1 MAERMIPKFLTSIP
15 AELLGRVQGLEMKTS
30 SENCNRSINQL
41 LQRTVLL
48 GGKRLR
54 PLLTYLCGNFFGV
67 APERLDVYA
76 KAIEMVHA
84 ASLSHDDVVDG
95 ASTRRGKPSINAESS
110 NKHAVLAGDYLLAD
124 VIVELTK
131 QGNLELVKEMS
142 LVIQALAEGE
152 WLQLDAAQS
161 RQYSRELI
169 AEVANKKTAS
179 VMSWCAVAPAIV
191 AQMPLAVINYARDF
205 GYHLGLAFQQMD
217 DTLDFSGN
225 SKKDHLLDLENGV
238 INAVLYEWLELN
250 PELKTRFLAGESA
263 VTLWH
268 EKNLDKAV
276 SIVEQRAHDHLDKC
290 LNLIDIM
297 AKEIPQHSQLNGAQI
312 EKAKEPLIEIVH
324 YLGRRTF

>member
-1 MAERMIPKFLTSIP
+1 MIPKFFTTIP
-15 AELLGRVQGLEMKTS
+15 PELLGRVRDLDMVTS
-30 SENCNRSINQL
+30 SESCNRSINQL

-67 APERLDVYA
+67 TAERLDTYA

-95 ASTRRGKPSINAESS
+95 AKTRRGKPSINAEST

-131 QGNLELVKEMS
+131 MGNLDLVKEMS

-152 WLQLDAAQS
+152 WIQLDSAES
-161 RQYSRELI
+161 RNYSRELI
-169 AEVANKKTAS
+169 EIIAVKKTAS
-179 VMSWCAVAPAIV
+179 VMSWCAVAPATV
-191 AQMPLAVINYARDF
+191 ASMPEAIIGYARDF

-238 INAVLYEWLELN
+238 INSVLFEWMEFN
-250 PELKTRFLAGESA
+250 PDLKERFLKGESA
-263 VTLWH
+263 SSLWT
-268 EKNLDKAV
+268 EKNLDQAV
-276 SIVEQRAHDHLDKC
+276 NLVESRARDHLDKC
-290 LNLIDIM
+290 LGLIDIM
-297 AKEIPQHSQLNGAQI
+297 SKEIPLHSQLSLVQI
-312 EKAKEPLIEIVH
+312 NKAKEPLIEIVH
-324 YLGRRTF
+324 YLGRRTY

>member
-1 MAERMIPKFLTSIP
+1 MIPKFLTTIP
-15 AELLGRVQGLEMKTS
+15 SELLERVRDLEMVTS
-30 SENCNRSINQL
+30 SESCNRSINQL

-67 APERLDVYA
+67 APANLDVYA

-95 ASTRRGKPSINAESS
+95 AKTRRGKPSINAESS
-110 NKHAVLAGDYLLAD
+110 NKYAVLAGDYLLAD

-131 QGNLELVKEMS
+131 QGNLSLVQEMS
-142 LVIQALAEGE
+142 HVIQALAEGE
-152 WLQLDAAQS
+152 WIQLDAADT
-161 RQYSRELI
+161 RKYSRELI
-169 AEVANKKTAS
+169 DTIANKKTAS

-191 AQMPLAVINYARDF
+191 ANLPQPVVSYARDF

-238 INAVLYEWLELN
+238 INAVLFEWFELN
-250 PELKTRFLAGESA
+250 PELKERFLKGENVAS
-263 VTLWH
+263 LWSERH
-268 EKNLDKAV
+268 LDKAV
-276 SIVEQRAHDHLDKC
+276 SIVESRARDHLEKC
-290 LNLIDIM
+290 LELIEIM
-297 AKEIPQHSQLNGAQI
+297 AREIPHHSQLPIDKIQ
-312 EKAKEPLIEIVH
+312 KAKEPLIEIVH
-324 YLGRRTF
+324 YLGRRTY

>member
-1 MAERMIPKFLTSIP
+1 MIPKFLTTIP
-15 AELLGRVQGLEMKTS
+15 PELLGRVRDLEMSTS
-30 SENCNRSINQL
+30 SESCNRSINQL

-67 APERLDVYA
+67 EAAKLDVHA

-95 ASTRRGKPSINAESS
+95 AKTRRGKPSINAESS

-131 QGNLELVKEMS
+131 QGSLELVGEMS
-142 LVIQALAEGE
+142 KVIQALAEGE
-152 WLQLDAAQS
+152 WIQLDAAET
-161 RQYSRELI
+161 RKYSRELI
-169 AEVANKKTAS
+169 EVIAEKKTAS
-179 VMSWCAVAPAIV
+179 VMSWCAVAPAVV
-191 AQMPLAVINYARDF
+191 ANMPEAVVGYARDF

-263 VTLWH
+263 ATLWSERH
-268 EKNLDKAV
+268 LDQAV
-276 SIVEQRAHDHLDKC
+276 SVVEARARDHLDKC
-290 LNLIDIM
+290 LGLIDIM
-297 AKEIPQHSQLNGAQI
+297 AKEIPQHSTLSEKQI
-312 EKAKEPLIEIVH
+312 LKAKEPLIEIVH
-324 YLGRRTF
+324 YLGRRTY

>member
-1 MAERMIPKFLTSIP
+1 MISKLFTSIP
-15 AELLGRVQGLEMKTS
+15 SELLARVRDLEMETS

-41 LQRTVLL
+41 LGRTVLL

-54 PLLTYLCGNFFGV
+54 PLLTFLCGNFFGV
-67 APERLDVYA
+67 KPEALDVYA

-95 ASTRRGKPSINAESS
+95 ASTRRGKPSINALSS

-152 WLQLDAAQS
+152 WIQLDAAES
-161 RQYSRELI
+161 RKYSRELI
-169 AEVANKKTAS
+169 ADVANKKTAS
-179 VMSWCAVAPAIV
+179 VMSWCAVSPAIV
-191 AQMPLAVINYARDF
+191 AQMPQAIINYARDF

-263 VTLWH
+263 ATLWTQ
-268 EKNLDKAV
+268 KNLDQAV
-276 SIVEQRAHDHLDKC
+276 SIVEQRAKDHLDKC
-290 LNLIDIM
+290 LELIEIM
-297 AKEIPQHSQLNGAQI
+297 AKEIPSHSNLSAKEI
-312 EKAKEPLIEIVH
+312 EKAKAPLIEIVH
-324 YLGRRTF
+324 YLGRRTY

>member
-1 MAERMIPKFLTSIP
+1 MIPKFLTTIP
-15 AELLGRVQGLEMKTS
+15 PHLLGRVRDLEMDTGS
-30 SENCNRSINQL
+30 QSCNRSINQL

-95 ASTRRGKPSINAESS
+95 AKTRRGKPSINAEST

-124 VIVELTK
+124 VIVELSN
-131 QGNLELVKEMS
+131 QGNLALVKEMS
-142 LVIQALAEGE
+142 LVIKALAEGE
-152 WLQLDAAQS
+152 WIQLDAAAS
-161 RQYSRELI
+161 RNYSRELI
-169 AEVANKKTAS
+169 DSIAQMKTAS

-191 AQMPLAVINYARDF
+191 ADLPDGVIRYARDF
-205 GYHLGLAFQQMD
+205 GHHLGLAFQQMD

-238 INAVLYEWLELN
+238 INAVLFEWMELN
-250 PELKTRFLAGESA
+250 PELKKRFLAGESA
-263 VTLWH
+263 SSLWSENH
-268 EKNLDKAV
+268 LDKAV
-276 SIVEQRAHDHLDKC
+276 SIVEARAKDHLDKC
-290 LNLIDIM
+290 LELIEVM
-297 AKEIPQHSQLNGAQI
+297 AKEIPVHSNLDASQI
-312 EKAKEPLIEIVH
+312 AKAKEPLIEIVH
-324 YLGRRTF
+324 YLGRRTY

>member
-1 MAERMIPKFLTSIP
+1 MIPKFLTTIP
-15 AELLGRVQGLEMKTS
+15 PELLGRVRDLEMNTS
-30 SENCNRSINQL
+30 SESCNRSINQL

-67 APERLDVYA
+67 EASKLDVHA

-95 ASTRRGKPSINAESS
+95 AKTRRGKPSINAESS

-131 QGNLELVKEMS
+131 QGSLELVAEMS
-142 LVIQALAEGE
+142 KVIQALAEGE
-152 WLQLDAAQS
+152 WIQLDAAHT

-169 AEVANKKTAS
+169 EVIAEKKTAS
-179 VMSWCAVAPAIV
+179 VMSWCAVAPAVIADMPEAIV
-191 AQMPLAVINYARDF
+191 GYARDF

-250 PELKTRFLAGESA
+250 PELKARFLAGESA
-263 VTLWH
+263 ATLWSERH
-268 EKNLDKAV
+268 LDQAV
-276 SIVEQRAHDHLDKC
+276 SIVEARARDHLDKC
-290 LNLIDIM
+290 LGLIDIM
-297 AKEIPQHSQLNGAQI
+297 AKEIPQHSSLTEKQI
-312 EKAKEPLIEIVH
+312 LKAKEPLIEIVH
-324 YLGRRTF
+324 YLGRRTY

>member
-1 MAERMIPKFLTSIP
+1 MIPKFLTTIP
-15 AELLGRVQGLEMKTS
+15 AELLGRVRDLEMVTS
-30 SENCNRSINQL
+30 SESCNRSINQL

-54 PLLTYLCGNFFGV
+54 PLLTYLCGNFFG
-67 APERLDVYA
+67 AKIESLDVYA
-76 KAIEMVHA
+76 KSIEMVHA

-95 ASTRRGKPSINAESS
+95 AKTRRGKPSINAESS

-152 WLQLDAAQS
+152 WIQLDAADS
-161 RQYSRELI
+161 RNYSRELI
-169 AEVANKKTAS
+169 EVIAEKKTAS
-179 VMSWCAVAPAIV
+179 VMSWCAVSAAISANMPEAIV
-191 AQMPLAVINYARDF
+191 QYARDF

-238 INAVLYEWLELN
+238 INAVLFEWLELN
-250 PELKTRFLAGESA
+250 PDLKARFLAGESA
-263 VTLWH
+263 ATLWSERH
-268 EKNLDKAV
+268 LSEAV
-276 SIVEQRAHDHLDKC
+276 SIVEARAREHLDKC
-290 LNLIDIM
+290 LELIDIM
-297 AKEIPQHSQLNGAQI
+297 AGEIPSHSNLSAKQI
-312 EKAKEPLIEIVH
+312 EEAKGPLIEIVH
-324 YLGRRTF
+324 YLGRRTY

>member
-1 MAERMIPKFLTSIP
+1 MIPKFLTTIP
-15 AELLGRVQGLEMKTS
+15 SELLGRVRDLEMVTS
-30 SENCNRSINQL
+30 SESANRSINQL

-67 APERLDVYA
+67 SADRLDVYA

-95 ASTRRGKPSINAESS
+95 ASTRRGKPSINAASS

-152 WLQLDAAQS
+152 WIQLDAAQS
-161 RQYSRELI
+161 RKYTRELI
-169 AEVANKKTAS
+169 EVIAEKKTAS
-179 VMSWCAVAPAIV
+179 VMSWCAVSPALV
-191 AQMPLAVINYARDF
+191 AELPSAVVGYARDF

-238 INAVLYEWLELN
+238 INAVIYEWLELN
-250 PELKTRFLAGESA
+250 PDCKELFLKGENVAS
-263 VTLWH
+263 LWN
-268 EKNLDKAV
+268 ERNLDQAV
-276 SIVEQRAHDHLDKC
+276 SIVEARARDHLDKC
-290 LNLIDIM
+290 LELIEIM
-297 AKEIPQHSQLNGAQI
+297 AREIPTHRSLSTDQI
-312 EKAKEPLIEIVH
+312 EKAKAPLIEIVH
-324 YLGRRTF
+324 YLGRRTY

>member
-1 MAERMIPKFLTSIP
+1 MIPKFLTTIP
-15 AELLGRVQGLEMKTS
+15 PELLGRVRDLEMNTS
-30 SENCNRSINQL
+30 SESCNRSINQL

-67 APERLDVYA
+67 EASKLDVHA

-95 ASTRRGKPSINAESS
+95 AKTRRGKPSINAESS

-131 QGNLELVKEMS
+131 QGSLELVAEMS
-142 LVIQALAEGE
+142 KVIQALAEGE
-152 WLQLDAAQS
+152 WIQLDAAHT

-169 AEVANKKTAS
+169 EVIAEKKTAS
-179 VMSWCAVAPAIV
+179 VMSWCAVAPAVIAEMPEAIV
-191 AQMPLAVINYARDF
+191 GYARDF

-250 PELKTRFLAGESA
+250 PELKARFLAGESA
-263 VTLWH
+263 ATLWSERH
-268 EKNLDKAV
+268 LDQAV
-276 SIVEQRAHDHLDKC
+276 SIVEARARDHLDKC
-290 LNLIDIM
+290 LGLIDIM
-297 AKEIPQHSQLNGAQI
+297 AKEIPQHSSLTEKQI
-312 EKAKEPLIEIVH
+312 LKAKEPLIEIVH
-324 YLGRRTF
+324 YLGRRTY

>member
-1 MAERMIPKFLTSIP
+1 MIPKFLTTIP
-15 AELLGRVQGLEMKTS
+15 PELLGRVRDLEMNTS
-30 SENCNRSINQL
+30 SESCNRSINQL

-67 APERLDVYA
+67 EASGLDVHA

-95 ASTRRGKPSINAESS
+95 AKTRRGKPSINAESS

-131 QGNLELVKEMS
+131 QGSLELVAEMS
-142 LVIQALAEGE
+142 KVIQALAEGE
-152 WLQLDAAQS
+152 WIQLDAAET
-161 RQYSRELI
+161 RKYSRELI
-169 AEVANKKTAS
+169 EVIAEKKTAS
-179 VMSWCAVAPAIV
+179 VMSWCAVAPAVV
-191 AQMPLAVINYARDF
+191 AEMPEAIIGYARDF

-263 VTLWH
+263 TTLWSERH
-268 EKNLDKAV
+268 LDQAV
-276 SIVEQRAHDHLDKC
+276 SVVEARARDHLDKC
-290 LNLIDIM
+290 LGLIDIM
-297 AKEIPQHSQLNGAQI
+297 AKEIPQHSSLSEKQI
-312 EKAKEPLIEIVH
+312 LKAKEPLIEIVH
-324 YLGRRTF
+324 YLGRRTY